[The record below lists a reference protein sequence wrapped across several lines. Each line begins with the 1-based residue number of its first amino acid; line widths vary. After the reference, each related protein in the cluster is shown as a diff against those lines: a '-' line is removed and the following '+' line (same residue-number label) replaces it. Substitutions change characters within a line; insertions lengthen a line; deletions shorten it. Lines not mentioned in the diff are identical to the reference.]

1 MRKLLLILCL
11 VPFFS
16 FGQNIEWLKTNQ
28 TIAYEDIAIDNYD
41 GMYLLS
47 STHTFVDTAFI
58 GDTTIINNSHQI
70 IKYDTNGVFLWA
82 RGVNFP
88 FGNYNV
94 SISVDGDNLYVYG
107 SFDTSLEVNGNLFNT
122 ISNAIYGFIIKYN
135 IYGNYISTKIIESTL
150 GLCYIKDLNI
160 IDNEVY
166 ILGEGGGAF
175 TINNSTYQL
184 LYNDSLHTTGF
195 VLKLDS
201 NNIIWGSSFYANSS
215 GAQPYKN
222 CLYVDK
228 VTKRIT
234 IIAAIGLSDS
244 LYFNGQ
250 FQDSIN
256 GSFVLEL
263 NDNGSLNWIYNLN
276 YSNYKDII
284 HNTTEILIA
293 DDETVIV
300 LDSNG
305 LLIKQHVFSSTGI
318 GNYPPKVFRF
328 TKDNNSCYMLGF
340 AYTDN
345 ATLNN
350 VSIPIN
356 LNNRLFVAK
365 YEYDTIIDFKYY
377 GSTAVHLTPYSFEV
391 KNNSYY
397 IHSSKLIFTD
407 SVFIINND
415 TIPHSSHMLFKASNN
430 SILNVVDFDILGNTT
445 NKKLLKIIDI
455 LGRETKPKKN
465 ILLFY
470 IYSDGT
476 VKKQIIIE

>member
-222 CLYVDK
+222 C
-228 VTKRIT
+228 
-234 IIAAIGLSDS
+234 
-244 LYFNGQ
+244 
-250 FQDSIN
+250 
-256 GSFVLEL
+256 
-263 NDNGSLNWIYNLN
+263 
-276 YSNYKDII
+276 
-284 HNTTEILIA
+284 
-293 DDETVIV
+293 
-300 LDSNG
+300 
-305 LLIKQHVFSSTGI
+305 
-318 GNYPPKVFRF
+318 
-328 TKDNNSCYMLGF
+328 
-340 AYTDN
+340 
-345 ATLNN
+345 
-350 VSIPIN
+350 
-356 LNNRLFVAK
+356 
-365 YEYDTIIDFKYY
+365 
-377 GSTAVHLTPYSFEV
+377 
-391 KNNSYY
+391 
-397 IHSSKLIFTD
+397 
-407 SVFIINND
+407 
-415 TIPHSSHMLFKASNN
+415 
-430 SILNVVDFDILGNTT
+430 
-445 NKKLLKIIDI
+445 
-455 LGRETKPKKN
+455 
-465 ILLFY
+465 
-470 IYSDGT
+470 
-476 VKKQIIIE
+476 